1 MKRLEPERLRR
12 GKAFHDD
19 VQEEWEADA
28 EGDVTCEKGIT
39 KPGGKRGRMD
49 IHVQAD
55 DELSAVVEIKNSD
68 WDDMAPE
75 RVRPN
80 AKRYARQIWTYIE
93 SQLELGQHVS
103 PGIIFPKRPNTPGRL
118 DEIERVF
125 DEEGIP
131 VVWQDV
137 GNRERQLSQA

>member
-1 MKRLEPERLRR
+1 MKKPEPDRLRR
-12 GKAFHDD
+12 GKQLHKKI
-19 VQEEWEADA
+19 QQEWESEAQ
-28 EGDVTCEKGIT
+28 GDVTSEKAIKKPSG
-39 KPGGKRGRMD
+39 KPGRVD

-68 WDDMAPE
+68 WDAMLPH

-93 SQLELGQHVS
+93 SQLRQGQDVS
-103 PGIIFPKRPNTPGRL
+103 PGIIFLNQPKVSGRR
-118 DEIERVF
+118 EQIEQLF

-131 VVWQDV
+131 VVWQDE
-137 GNRERQLSQA
+137 GN